1 MPTSGLQVL
10 AVPHRR
16 CLQRVLA
23 DRWCASLKNPKPSN
37 PRMTENYRKW
47 QKMGFY
53 TSLNMNEKGSLLTK
67 WSHSLM
73 SRAPREPFFNESG
86 SILLEWVFI
95 LPWTWMR
102 RAPFHKVEPFF
113 NESGSILYEPG
124 SLFTWR
130 AFSRLF
136 HIHLGRWR
144 SNAPSAVRP
153 APSLSAIPSLG
164 LFNIW

>member
-37 PRMTENYRKW
+37 PRMTENDRKW

-73 SRAPREPFFNESG
+73 SRAPFCLNGFLYFPEHEWEGLPFTKWSP
-86 SILLEWVFI
+86 SLIS
-95 LPWTWMR
+95 
-102 RAPFHKVEPFF
+102 RAPFCMSRAPFLRGALF
-113 NESGSILYEPG
+113 RAYSTSILDGGDRTRHQRCDLHRPSPRFPHLASLIFG
-124 SLFTWR
+124 S
-130 AFSRLF
+130 S
-136 HIHLGRWR
+136 
-144 SNAPSAVRP
+144 
-153 APSLSAIPSLG
+153 
-164 LFNIW
+164 